1 MKPTDLHAI
10 WSAPD
15 NTRLTA
21 KQTSV
26 RLPVHVAAKLA
37 ALGQLYPGKSKT
49 QLIGD
54 LLANALDAS
63 IEGLP
68 SVKGKTLDVVRD
80 EDGEAYEIYADIG
93 PRAKFKYLANEH
105 YVNLER
111 ELGNE
116 GSDLL
121 YPYDYVREG
130 ETARDSV
137 EAFQYLEGEAE

>member
-37 ALGQLYPGKSKT
+37 ALSRLYPGKTRT

-54 LLANALDAS
+54 LLATAIDAS
-63 IEGLP
+63 IAGLP
-68 SVKGKTLDVVRD
+68 SRKGKTLDVVRD
-80 EDGEAYEIYADIG
+80 DDGETYEIWADIG
-93 PRAKFKYLANEH
+93 PLAKFKHLANEH
-105 YVNLER
+105 YAELER

-116 GSDLL
+116 VADPL
-121 YPYDYVREG
+121 YPYQYIREG
-130 ETARDSV
+130 ATPGETVR
-137 EAFQYLEGEAE
+137 AFQYSEGQGS